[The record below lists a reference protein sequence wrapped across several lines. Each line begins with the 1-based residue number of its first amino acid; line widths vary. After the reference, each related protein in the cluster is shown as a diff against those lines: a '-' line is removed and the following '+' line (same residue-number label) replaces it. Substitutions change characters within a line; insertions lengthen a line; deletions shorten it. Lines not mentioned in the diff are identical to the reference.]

1 MYIVSRLQFF
11 SLIIKIAYIMCSE
24 HIDELKQDSLRNIKQ
39 RHEEQFSNWFHDRV
53 SIVLVKTIKIR
64 MLWDIMH

>member
-1 MYIVSRLQFF
+1 MY
-11 SLIIKIAYIMCSE
+11 YICSE